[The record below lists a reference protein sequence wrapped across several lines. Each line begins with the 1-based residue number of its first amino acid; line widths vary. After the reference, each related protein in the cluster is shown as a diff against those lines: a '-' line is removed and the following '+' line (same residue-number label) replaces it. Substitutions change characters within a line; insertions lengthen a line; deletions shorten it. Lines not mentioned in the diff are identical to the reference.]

1 MPHHVRVDGLKAA
14 IKRKTPVELIAAIL
28 GRRPDA
34 AKTAGAVRIPARP
47 YTTSFVVVSGG
58 AGATVARDVHVG
70 V

>member
-1 MPHHVRVDGLKAA
+1 
-14 IKRKTPVELIAAIL
+14 VELIAAIL

-47 YTTSFVVVSGG
+47 HTTPFVVVSGG